1 MIAFTLN
8 CITCINCF
16 TWSLKTV
23 QLEKLHKNDAVRY
36 FVTWSHK
43 SISRYEERKGTTNI
57 CLQWISLEKHLEITL
72 LVAILFLE
80 KVSIINGISPQSYN
94 IADDC
99 QKWSVCIEWNIY
111 ETSWKAFAFFFFLF
125 SPATLLKRRP
135 LHRCFSVNFARS
147 LTPPG

>member
-16 TWSLKTV
+16 TWSLKTIE
-23 QLEKLHKNDAVRY
+23 LEKLHKNDAVRY

-43 SISRYEERKGTTNI
+43 SISIYEERKGTTNI

-99 QKWSVCIEWNIY
+99 QKWSVCIEWNKLL
-111 ETSWKAFAFFFFLF
+111 EKLLLFFFFLF